1 MVSLAA
7 IFKLEKDGFT
17 PRLFLCP
24 KYKNNG
30 RFLDTQKTIYLSP
43 FKHLLTH
50 SNNLNK
56 IDPIVL
62 SFFVINLSQL

>member
-17 PRLFLCP
+17 PRFFLCL
-24 KYKNNG
+24 KYKNNA

-43 FKHLLTH
+43 LKYLLTH

-56 IDPIVL
+56 IGLIAL
-62 SFFVINLSQL
+62 SFLVINLS